1 MQPYMDRS
9 ESQLVQFDLLTGFT
23 AVYIVTHQE
32 YTRLDWLKGKTPNDD
47 TSNLG
52 KFANTKSL

>member
-32 YTRLDWLKGKTPNDD
+32 YTRLDWLRENHER
-47 TSNLG
+47 SHI
-52 KFANTKSL
+52 KSRQVC